1 MEKSKIIKSLYF
13 PYFWGPL
20 VGLMLILLFFFG
32 FSLKSYT
39 HKKQKEILLNKST
52 ILQQD
57 YSKDLSGNNLAK
69 LKEKMVSDSLKLD
82 LNLTLLDP
90 QKDPVFSASLPHM
103 DKEKDF
109 IDLVLPLKVAQKN
122 LGHLKVSK
130 PLSRYYQELKYIFLL
145 MGIMTSTLLA
155 SFFILN
161 YTLTKK
167 IIRPLKSMR
176 NYALKIAEGD
186 FSSKILIKKRQ
197 YKEIK
202 QLGHTLNKMKDQL
215 EGRIQTII
223 KNKNEKEAVFSS
235 MIEGV
240 LTVDLDGRIID
251 LNNATRK
258 LFNLKS
264 DFKYK
269 GHPLEPIIQNEP
281 IQKITAQLLKKDE
294 PIDTEIDLEG
304 QTIIRLQGAPLK
316 SMDEKIGA
324 LLVLNDVTRLRKL
337 ERHRKDFVGNVSH
350 ELRTPLTA
358 ILGFVET
365 ITEGKVDDIETQN
378 RFISIIQKQANRL
391 YAIIEDLLDL
401 SRIEKEAEGEGHRIE
416 MNDQAVKNMIE
427 LALLSCEP
435 KAKKKSIS
443 LHVDCPD
450 SLEGKFNSL
459 LMVRAL
465 SNLIDNAIKYGPEH
479 SQVKVSAFKEEE
491 KVIFSVKDL
500 GPGIDEKHHERLFER
515 FYSVDK
521 ARSKELGG
529 SGIGLAIVKHIA
541 LAHGG
546 QVKVE
551 SSPGRGS
558 TFSLHLGQS

>member
-1 MEKSKIIKSLYF
+1 
-13 PYFWGPL
+13 
-20 VGLMLILLFFFG
+20 
-32 FSLKSYT
+32 
-39 HKKQKEILLNKST
+39 
-52 ILQQD
+52 
-57 YSKDLSGNNLAK
+57 
-69 LKEKMVSDSLKLD
+69 
-82 LNLTLLDP
+82 
-90 QKDPVFSASLPHM
+90 
-103 DKEKDF
+103 
-109 IDLVLPLKVAQKN
+109 
-122 LGHLKVSK
+122 
-130 PLSRYYQELKYIFLL
+130 

-240 LTVDLDGRIID
+240 LTVDLSGRIID

-269 GHPLEPIIQNEP
+269 GHPLELLIQNEP
-281 IQKITAQLLKKDE
+281 IQKITAQLLKEDE

-427 LALLSCEP
+427 LALLTCEP
-435 KAKKKSIS
+435 KAKKKNIN
-443 LHVDCPD
+443 LNVDCPD
-450 SLEGKFNSL
+450 LLEGKFNSL

-479 SQVKVSAFKEEE
+479 SQVKVSAFKEGE
-491 KVIFSVKDL
+491 KVVFSVKDL

-546 QVKVE
+546 QVKVQ
-551 SSPGRGS
+551 SSPGMGS

>member
-1 MEKSKIIKSLYF
+1 MQKTKIIKSLYF

-32 FSLKSYT
+32 LSLKSYT
-39 HKKQKEILLNKST
+39 HKKQKEILLNKSA

-57 YSKDLSGNNLAK
+57 YSRDLADNAIAK
-69 LKEKMVSDSLKLD
+69 LKEKMISDSQKLD
-82 LNLTLLDP
+82 INLTLLDP

-103 DKEKDF
+103 DLEEDF
-109 IDLVLPLKVAQKN
+109 INLVLPLKVTQNN
-122 LGHLKVSK
+122 LGYLKVSK

-240 LTVDLDGRIID
+240 LTVDLSGRIID

-269 GHPLEPIIQNEP
+269 GHPLELLIQNEP
-281 IQKITAQLLKKDE
+281 IQKITAQLLKEDQ

-416 MNDQAVKNMIE
+416 MNDQGVKNMIE

-443 LHVDCPD
+443 LRVDCPD

-479 SQVKVSAFKEEE
+479 SQVNISAFKEEE

-546 QVKVE
+546 QVKVQ
-551 SSPGRGS
+551 SSPGMGS

>member
-1 MEKSKIIKSLYF
+1 
-13 PYFWGPL
+13 
-20 VGLMLILLFFFG
+20 MLILLFFFG
-32 FSLKSYT
+32 FSLNSYT
-39 HKKQKEILLNKST
+39 HNKQKEILLNKST

>member
-1 MEKSKIIKSLYF
+1 MGVMTS
-13 PYFWGPL
+13 
-20 VGLMLILLFFFG
+20 ILL
-32 FSLKSYT
+32 T
-39 HKKQKEILLNKST
+39 
-52 ILQQD
+52 
-57 YSKDLSGNNLAK
+57 
-69 LKEKMVSDSLKLD
+69 
-82 LNLTLLDP
+82 
-90 QKDPVFSASLPHM
+90 
-103 DKEKDF
+103 
-109 IDLVLPLKVAQKN
+109 
-122 LGHLKVSK
+122 
-130 PLSRYYQELKYIFLL
+130 
-145 MGIMTSTLLA
+145 

-161 YTLTKK
+161 FTLTKK
-167 IIRPLKSMR
+167 IIRPLKSMK

-186 FSSKILIKKRQ
+186 FSSKILIKERQ

-215 EGRIQTII
+215 ESRIQTII

-240 LTVDLDGRIID
+240 LTVDLNGRIID

-258 LFNLKS
+258 LFNLKNN
-264 DFKYK
+264 FVYK
-269 GHPLEPIIQNEP
+269 GHPLELFIHNEP
-281 IQKITAQLLKKDE
+281 IQKITAQLLRE
-294 PIDTEIDLEG
+294 NSPIDTEIDLEG
-304 QTIIRLQGAPLK
+304 HTIIRLQGAPLK
-316 SMDEKIGA
+316 SIDEKIGA
-324 LLVLNDVTRLRKL
+324 LLVLNDVTRLRQL
-337 ERHRKDFVGNVSH
+337 ERHRKEFVGNVSH

-365 ITEGKVDDIETQN
+365 ITEGKVDDLETQN

-401 SRIEKEAEGEGHRIE
+401 SRIEKEAEGDGHRIE
-416 MNDQAVKNMIE
+416 MNEQTIKNVIE

-435 KAKKKSIS
+435 KAKKKNIT
-443 LHVDCPD
+443 LNVHCPEF
-450 SLEGKFNSL
+450 LEGKLNSL

-479 SQVKVSAFKEEE
+479 SQVKISAFKEKE
-491 KVIFSVKDL
+491 KVIFSVKDR

-551 SSPGRGS
+551 SSPGMGS

>member
-57 YSKDLSGNNLAK
+57 YSKDLSGNALAK
-69 LKEKMVSDSLKLD
+69 LKEKMVSDSQKLD
-82 LNLTLLDP
+82 INLTLLDP
-90 QKDPVFSASLPHM
+90 QKHPVFSASLPHM
-103 DKEKDF
+103 DKEEDF
-109 IDLVLPLKVAQKN
+109 INLVLPLKVAQNN
-122 LGHLKVSK
+122 LGYLKASK

-240 LTVDLDGRIID
+240 LTVDLSGRIID

-269 GHPLEPIIQNEP
+269 GHPLELLIQNEP
-281 IQKITAQLLKKDE
+281 IQKITAQLLKEDE

-427 LALLSCEP
+427 LALLTCEP
-435 KAKKKSIS
+435 KAKKKNIN
-443 LHVDCPD
+443 LNVDCPD
-450 SLEGKFNSL
+450 LLEGKFNSL

-479 SQVKVSAFKEEE
+479 SQVKVSAFKEGE
-491 KVIFSVKDL
+491 KVVFSVKDL

-546 QVKVE
+546 QVKVQ
-551 SSPGRGS
+551 SSPGMGS